1 MRVVDVIA
9 KKRDG
14 GTLSREEIEFFV
26 NGVSRGTLP
35 DYQASALLMA
45 IVLRGMTIDETSWL
59 TDSMVNS
66 GNRVDLSDIPGVKVG
81 KHSTGGVGDKVSIV
95 LAPLAAACGVI
106 MPKMS
111 GRGLGHTG
119 GTLDKL
125 ESIPGCRVD
134 LGIDEFKAVLRDVGT
149 SIIGQTAS
157 LAPADK
163 KLYALRDVTATI
175 GSIPLIS
182 ASVMSKKLAE
192 GSDVVILDV
201 KCGDGAFMKQQ
212 ADATELAA
220 SMVAIGTRAGVR
232 TEALITG
239 MDAPLGC
246 AVGNSVEVKECI
258 ETLKGHGPEDL
269 TAVVK
274 RFAARV
280 LVLAGRESNEGDAMC
295 RVETALS
302 SGKALETFGRM
313 IERQG
318 GNRAVVDDSS
328 LLPSVKGRE
337 QCLAPRDGYVTRMRA
352 EAIGLATNLLGA
364 GRTKVGEPID
374 HAVGVILLARPGAR
388 VERGQPLIEI
398 HHRDGRG
405 VNAALAL
412 CSDAIVIGDE
422 APPTQ
427 PVVLGDVR

>member
-14 GTLSREEIEFFV
+14 GTLSREEIEFFI

-125 ESIPGCRVD
+125 ESIPGYRVD

-149 SIIGQTAS
+149 SIIGQTSS

-192 GSDVVILDV
+192 GSDVVVLDV
-201 KCGDGAFMKQQ
+201 KCGDGAFMKQE
-212 ADATELAA
+212 ADARELAA
-220 SMVAIGTRAGVR
+220 SMVAIGKRAGVR
-232 TEALITG
+232 TEAFITG
-239 MDAPLGC
+239 METPLGF
-246 AVGNSVEVKECI
+246 AVGNSIEVIECI
-258 ETLKGHGPEDL
+258 ETLKGQGPEDL
-269 TAVVK
+269 SGVVK
-274 RFAARV
+274 RFAARA
-280 LVLAGRESNEGDAMC
+280 LVLAGREANEGDAMC

-302 SGKALETFGRM
+302 SGKALETFARM

-318 GNRAVVDDSS
+318 GKRAVVDDTS
-328 LLPSVKGRE
+328 LLPSVNGRE
-337 QCLAPRDGYVTRMRA
+337 QCVAPRGGYVTRMKA

-374 HAVGVILLARPGAR
+374 HAVGVMMRVKPGAR

-398 HHRDGRG
+398 HHRGGRG

-412 CSDAIVIGDE
+412 CSDAIAIEDEPPPLRPVI
-422 APPTQ
+422 
-427 PVVLGDVR
+427 LGDVR

>member
-14 GTLSREEIEFFV
+14 CTLSREEIDFFV
-26 NGVSRGTLP
+26 NGVTRATLP

-45 IVLRGMTIDETSWL
+45 IVLRGMTIEETSWL

-81 KHSTGGVGDKVSIV
+81 KHSTGGVGDKISIV

-125 ESIPGCRVD
+125 ESIPGYRVD
-134 LGIDEFKAVLRDVGT
+134 LRIDEFKAVLRDVGT

-163 KLYALRDVTATI
+163 KLYGLRDVTATI

-201 KCGDGAFMKQQ
+201 KCGDGAFMKDE
-212 ADATELAA
+212 ADARALASA
-220 SMVAIGTRAGVR
+220 MVAIGTRAGVR
-232 TEALITG
+232 TEALITD
-239 MDAPLGC
+239 MDTPLGR
-246 AVGNSVEVKECI
+246 AVGNSIEVIECI
-258 ETLKGHGPEDL
+258 EALKGRGPDDVM
-269 TAVVK
+269 AVVK
-274 RFAARV
+274 RFASRV
-280 LVLAGRESNEGDAMC
+280 LVLAGRESTEAEALC

-318 GNRAVVDDSS
+318 GNRGVVDNPS
-328 LLPSVKGRE
+328 LLPSAHGRE
-337 QCLAPRDGYVTRMRA
+337 HCVAPRDGYVTHMRA

-374 HAVGVILLARPGAR
+374 HAVGVVMLEKPGAR

-398 HHRDGRG
+398 QHRDGRG

-412 CSDAIVIGDE
+412 CSDAITIGDE
-422 APPTQ
+422 PPKTR
-427 PVVLGDVR
+427 PVVLGDV